1 MYGKEDKGMSR
12 IGKEPIVLPAGV
24 TVDVSAE
31 NYVTVTGPKG
41 KLEQQVTGN
50 ISITRSEHEGKQV
63 ILLVANDSQTDTNA
77 KHGLYRA
84 LLANMVTGVSQ
95 GFTKS
100 VSINGVGF
108 KVAVQGNKIVLNIGF
123 SHPVNVEIPQGLTV
137 TCPSSTEM
145 VIAGISK
152 EQVGQ
157 FAADIKAIKKVEP
170 YHGYGIYYTNEHVR
184 RKEIKKTS
192 GGKK

>member
-1 MYGKEDKGMSR
+1 MSR

-24 TVDVSAE
+24 TVDVSAD
-31 NYVTVTGPKG
+31 NLVTVTGAKG

-50 ISITRSEHEGKQV
+50 VSVTRIEHEGKQAL
-63 ILLVANDSQTDTNA
+63 LLVANDNAADTNA

-84 LLANMVTGVSQ
+84 LIANMVTGVSA

-100 VSINGVGF
+100 VSISGVGY

-137 TCPSSTEM
+137 TCPSATEM

-152 EQVGQ
+152 EKVGQ

-192 GGKK
+192 SGKK

>member
-1 MYGKEDKGMSR
+1 MSR
-12 IGKEPIVLPAGV
+12 IGKAPIVLPANV
-24 TVDVSAE
+24 TVDVSDT
-31 NYVTVTGPKG
+31 NFVTVTGPKG
-41 KLEQQVTGN
+41 TLTQQITGN
-50 ISITRSEHEGKQV
+50 VSVTRGEHEGKDSS
-63 ILLVANDSQTDTNA
+63 LLVANDELADTNA

-84 LLANMVTGVSQ
+84 LLANMIKGVSE

-100 VSINGVGF
+100 VSVNGVGY
-108 KVAVQGNKIVLNIGF
+108 KVQVQGNKITLNIGF
-123 SHPVNVEIPQGLTV
+123 SHPVNVEIPEGLTV
-137 TCPSSTEM
+137 TCPSATEM

-152 EQVGQ
+152 EKVGQ

-192 GGKK
+192 SGKK

>member
-1 MYGKEDKGMSR
+1 MSR
-12 IGKEPIVLPAGV
+12 IGKAPIVLPENV
-24 TVDVSAE
+24 TVEVSE
-31 NYVTVTGPKG
+31 SNYVTVTGPKG
-41 KLEQQVTGN
+41 KLEQQITGN
-50 ISITRSEHEGKQV
+50 VSVTKVEQDGKKA
-63 ILLVANDSQTDTNA
+63 ILLVANDELADTNA

-84 LLANMVTGVSQ
+84 LLNNMVVGVSQ

-100 VSINGVGF
+100 ITVNGVGY
-108 KVAVQGNKIVLNIGF
+108 KVAVQGNKLVLNIGF

-137 TCPSSTEM
+137 TCPSATEIL
-145 VIAGISK
+145 VAGISK

-157 FAADIKAIKKVEP
+157 FAADVKAIKKVEP

-184 RKEIKKTS
+184 RKEIKKSS

>member
-1 MYGKEDKGMSR
+1 MSR
-12 IGKEPIVLPAGV
+12 IGKAPIVLPDGV
-24 TVDVSAE
+24 TYEVSAE

-41 KLEQQVTGN
+41 KLEQQITGN
-50 ISITRSEHEGKQV
+50 ISLTNVEHEGKKA
-63 ILLVANDSQTDTNA
+63 ILLVANDNQAETNA

-84 LLANMVTGVSQ
+84 LVANMVTGVSQ

-137 TCPSSTEM
+137 TCPSATEM

-152 EQVGQ
+152 EKVGQ

-184 RKEIKKTS
+184 RKEIKKTTS
-192 GGKK
+192 GKK

>member
-1 MYGKEDKGMSR
+1 MSR
-12 IGKEPIVLPAGV
+12 IGKSPIVLPSGV
-24 TVDVSAE
+24 TVNVSDT
-31 NYVTVTGPKG
+31 NFVTVTGPKG
-41 KLEQQVTGN
+41 TLTQQIVGNVSVTKA
-50 ISITRSEHEGKQV
+50 EHEGKEA
-63 ILLVANDSQTDTNA
+63 ILLVANDELKDTNA

-84 LLANMVTGVSQ
+84 LLANMVTGVSA

-100 VSINGVGF
+100 VSINGVGY
-108 KVAVQGNKIVLNIGF
+108 KTQVQGNKIVMNIGF

-137 TCPSSTEM
+137 TCPSATEM

-192 GGKK
+192 SGKK

>member
-1 MYGKEDKGMSR
+1 MSR
-12 IGKEPIVLPAGV
+12 IGKEPIILPAGV
-24 TVDVSAE
+24 NVEVSDT
-31 NYVTVTGPKG
+31 NLVTVTGPKG
-41 KLEQQVTGN
+41 TLSQQLTGN
-50 ISITRSEHEGKQV
+50 VSVTRGEHEGQNALIV
-63 ILLVANDSQTDTNA
+63 VANDESKDTNA

-84 LLANMVTGVSQ
+84 ILNNLVIGVTQ

-108 KVAVQGNKIVLNIGF
+108 KTQVQGNKIVMNIGF
-123 SHPVNVEIPQGLTV
+123 SHPVNVEIPKGLTV
-137 TCPSSTEM
+137 TCPSATEM

-192 GGKK
+192 SGKK